1 MAPQTFFTG
10 PDQKQKLLKKVIL
23 VNGRILQF
31 MIFSA
36 IAVLVYDI
44 GFLEIGEARRFR
56 ILYNILLM
64 LLASGYTIRMLLSAE
79 TYSSARLVIEVIII
93 ISLVVVSAVNLGWNS
108 IDTPITV
115 ANLKLSAF
123 LIDFLLFI
131 LFLIELSRISLDVNK
146 LKIHP
151 ALVFI
156 LSFLLLIF
164 IGAFLLSLPNATT
177 HGISVVDAMF
187 TSTSAVCVTGLI
199 VLDTSSDFT
208 FFGQFVIMMLFQI
221 GGLGIMT
228 FTSFFGFFF
237 KGSHSIKNQL
247 FLRDYINE
255 ESISAINSTLAKII
269 LFTLA
274 VEGIAAVLIFTSL
287 EKGLFETYGDQ
298 VFFSVFHAI
307 SGFCNAGFSTL
318 GEGLYEEGFRT
329 EYNVHLVIAFTI
341 IIGGIGFPVVMGYY
355 GYFRHIVIGAK
366 RMLTGEEKFKHTPRT
381 VNINIKLI
389 VYTTSALL
397 VFGFFTYWIFEAE
410 HTLKGL
416 SGYGKFVTAFF
427 GSVTPRTAGF
437 NTVDMAALAVPTIL
451 IYLILMWIG
460 ASPGSTGGGLKT
472 TTFAVAVINT
482 ISIAKGKKRV
492 EIFNREI
499 GNETIKKAFAV
510 ILLSL
515 LVIGTGILMVLL
527 FNPEM
532 RPIDVAFEIFSAF
545 STVGLSLGITGDL
558 ASGSKLTVILMMFL
572 GRVGTMTVMVALF
585 WRDHSY
591 RYKYPE
597 ENVFIM

>member
-1 MAPQTFFTG
+1 MSPPIFFTG
-10 PDQKQKLLKKVIL
+10 PDQKQKLLKRIL
-23 VNGRILQF
+23 LINGRMLQF
-31 MIFSA
+31 WILSA
-36 IAVLVYDI
+36 TSILVYDI
-44 GFLEIGEARRFR
+44 GFLKVGEAGHFR
-56 ILYNILLM
+56 TVYNILLM
-64 LLASGYTIRMLLSAE
+64 LLALGYTIRMLLSTE
-79 TYSSARLVIEVIII
+79 KYSSARRVVEVIIV
-93 ISLVVVSAVNLGWNS
+93 ISLVVVSTLNLSWNS
-108 IDTPITV
+108 LGSTITI
-115 ANLKLSAF
+115 ASLKLSTF
-123 LIDFLLFI
+123 LIDLLIII
-131 LFLIELSRISLDVNK
+131 LFLIEISRVSLAVNR

-156 LSFLLLIF
+156 LSFLLVILV
-164 IGAFLLSLPNATT
+164 GGFLLSLPNATT
-177 HGISVVDAMF
+177 HGISIVDAIF

-199 VLDTSSDFT
+199 VLDTASDFT
-208 FFGQFVIMMLFQI
+208 FFGQFIIMILFQI

-237 KGSHSIKNQL
+237 KGSYSIKNQL

-269 LFTLA
+269 LFTLV
-274 VEGIAAVLIFTSL
+274 VEGMAAVLIFFSL
-287 EKGLFETYGDQ
+287 EKGLIETFGDQ

-318 GEGLYEEGFRT
+318 GGGLYEEGFRT
-329 EYNVHLVIAFTI
+329 QYNVHLIIAFTI
-341 IIGGIGFPVVMGYY
+341 IIGGIGFPVVLAYFS
-355 GYFRHIVIGAK
+355 YFRHIFIGTQRK
-366 RMLTGEEKFKHTPRT
+366 LTGEEKFKHSPRT
-381 VNINIKLI
+381 VNINAKLV
-389 VYTTSALL
+389 VYTTSALI

-416 SGYGKFVTAFF
+416 SGYGRFVTAFF

-437 NTVDMAALAVPTIL
+437 NIVDMGSLAVPTIL
-451 IYLILMWIG
+451 IFLILMWIG

-482 ISIAKGKKRV
+482 ISIAKGKNRV
-492 EIFNREI
+492 ETFNREI
-499 GNETIKKAFAV
+499 GSETIKKAFAV
-510 ILLSL
+510 IFLSL
-515 LVIGTGILMVLL
+515 LVISCGIFMVLL

-532 RPIDVAFEIFSAF
+532 GLIDVTFEIFSAF

-558 ASGSKLTVILMMFL
+558 AVGSKLTVALIMFL

-585 WRDHSY
+585 WKAHSY